1 MYVSFNDRDFLGAHE
16 TIIGGAYVV
25 LIWASV
31 DLTSK

>member
-1 MYVSFNDRDFLGAHE
+1 MYVSFNDHEFLGAAE
-16 TIIGGAYVV
+16 TIIEGAYVV